1 MKKIEYARN
10 RSTGRNWAYHK
21 KEEMYLKKLEMK
33 QSMTEFLNRV
43 KKVETPPLHFIYSNE
58 VEEGSEKVRMKL
70 AERYEDHSYL
80 FNYGAVIND
89 DDIIEM
95 ERRKNFS
102 QKRPHT
108 RSSTLKSDNSNNE
121 LNSKI
126 NLYFLHQNCG
136 NCIRLRVN
144 GTLVPEYFVR
154 RSAFPNPPSSSSSSS
169 VSTPATKAATT
180 SLHHSLPSFYITPPS
195 SSSSTPTPTS
205 CFPSSSFPSYSSI
218 PSLTLN
224 SSSMNPIT
232 SSSSSSTTTTT
243 TSSLSSS
250 SSSSSSSTSS
260 LEKRKRRQSSRIN
273 KNINLKYEDED
284 DNDNSFDANTDHD
297 DHFLKNSCSN
307 DDDIQLDDYTT
318 QKDNINNNDNN
329 NTDSDKLDDIKKN
342 QNVVNSDTNDSSSHQ
357 SRSKKKNTKA
367 AVNANKVETKG
378 SKRGGFL
385 LESCW
390 ALCTLRHRA
399 NMHFSFLLHYTVLH
413 CIVLYCVVLYCIV
426 LCCVVP
432 YCIVLYRTNVHEA
445 LFSTFPPFPVFS
457 DNFHPPLLNFSAPYL
472 DY

>member
-58 VEEGSEKVRMKL
+58 VEDGSEQVRMKL

-89 DDIIEM
+89 EDIIEM
-95 ERRKNFS
+95 ERRKNFN

-154 RSAFPNPPSSSSSSS
+154 RSAFPNPPSSSSST

-180 SLHHSLPSFYITPPS
+180 SLHHSLPSFYITPPP
-195 SSSSTPTPTS
+195 SSSSTSTPTS
-205 CFPSSSFPSYSSI
+205 SFPSSSFPSYSSI

-224 SSSMNPIT
+224 SSSTNPISSS
-232 SSSSSSTTTTT
+232 SSSSSSTTTT
-243 TSSLSSS
+243 SSLASTSS

-260 LEKRKRRQSSRIN
+260 LEKRKRRQSSRIIN

-284 DNDNSFDANTDHD
+284 DNDISYDANADHD
-297 DHFLKNSCSN
+297 DNYLKSSGCD
-307 DDDIQLDDYTT
+307 DDDIKFNDYAT
-318 QKDNINNNDNN
+318 QKDKINNNNINDGN
-329 NTDSDKLDDIKKN
+329 NTDSDKLDDLKKN
-342 QNVVNSDTNDSSSHQ
+342 QHIVNSDTNDSTSHQ

-367 AVNANKVETKG
+367 AMNASKVETKG

-390 ALCTLRHRA
+390 ALCTLRHRTE
-399 NMHFSFLLHYTVLH
+399 MHFSF
-413 CIVLYCVVLYCIV
+413 
-426 LCCVVP
+426 
-432 YCIVLYRTNVHEA
+432 
-445 LFSTFPPFPVFS
+445 
-457 DNFHPPLLNFSAPYL
+457 
-472 DY
+472 